1 MKKVNAILAALTLA
15 VTALTPLASSAS
27 ESTLKEGNNTMT
39 LSKTYSDG
47 YTLNIP
53 DAVQNLDE
61 TSKLTVSAT
70 GFLNV
75 DQKIIVSVES
85 KNQWYLQDET
95 CDTNKIKY
103 NVSVNGN
110 TITTQEADIFEI
122 TYDDESHT
130 KEVTIN
136 VDGVDEPT
144 YAGTYTDTL
153 TFSARVETIVNEEKK
168 EEVTTSETEE
178 QETTLSSSDG
188 EENET
193 QDTVTT
199 PVDDNTNTSNNTQ

>member
-27 ESTLKEGNNTMT
+27 ESTLKEGNNTTT